1 MSFYDGV
8 PIGTV
13 FDDVEMEDI
22 LMLLRDHE
30 IHVGLSITNKRD
42 YLYYFIGNCNVDDQ
56 NSIRNDAY
64 LRFHGVQ
71 RAFNKLST
79 TLLFYIV
86 KSQHPGIAFSR
97 ISIGTRYTREE
108 LLEHLDEHDLY
119 NLIHNR
125 GLDTLEPKFV
135 DGTSVDASLRFHHK
149 DVIVDSLRLCLR
161 DHVQPPTFADGVLLE
176 EEYKLVTTPVL
187 QWLCRRYNNN
197 FNMPPRLTRD
207 RCLRYLQL
215 SEFEH
220 IRTLINVHH
229 MNSRTPT
236 FPDNTSVQDV
246 LGALPL
252 SRAREILEPLQ
263 TIPKE
268 IGCRRD
274 SFIQFCAIL
283 PTNIANE
290 FIAEI
295 RKDYNHRIHYTKRL
309 RMANYNDE
317 QSFLSPV
324 EEDCIRERLSISMN
338 KTNNQALQESICV
351 VCARIQ
357 NTTLT
362 ESMDVSAIPH
372 PELLH
377 PTQPHRS
384 HILSHDML
392 LYGQER
398 GPVTG
403 NVPVCQDCLRS
414 LRKTEL
420 PRLSLAN
427 NMWLGHVPPQL
438 EILTLPER
446 ILIAR
451 YFPAAYIVK
460 LYPKIKS
467 AGMWNSETLSSGIRG
482 NVSTYPL
489 PHVYIA
495 SFSKP
500 DSTISM
506 KKSRSNDVESGI
518 RSGGERYSKNVM
530 AEPAWHACAMIAS
543 QNRQRLTSP
552 HPSALRSRPR
562 LEAR

>member
-1 MSFYDGV
+1 MRSTWDC
-8 PIGTV
+8 P
-13 FDDVEMEDI
+13 
-22 LMLLRDHE
+22 LRTNAIICTISSE
-30 IHVGLSITNKRD
+30 I
-42 YLYYFIGNCNVDDQ
+42 
-56 NSIRNDAY
+56 
-64 LRFHGVQ
+64 
-71 RAFNKLST
+71 LST

-86 KSQHPGIAFSR
+86 KSQHPGI
-97 ISIGTRYTREE
+97 SIGRRYTRKE

-149 DVIVDSLRLCLR
+149 DVIVDSLRLVCPSDFLPFDLVRDTKLAIYMFCSVLNSDDLEKFRQCLR

-236 FPDNTSVQDV
+236 FPDNTSIQDM

-283 PTNIANE
+283 PMNIANE

-384 HILSHDML
+384 HILSHNML

-414 LRKTEL
+414 
-420 PRLSLAN
+420 
-427 NMWLGHVPPQL
+427 
-438 EILTLPER
+438 
-446 ILIAR
+446 
-451 YFPAAYIVK
+451 
-460 LYPKIKS
+460 
-467 AGMWNSETLSSGIRG
+467 
-482 NVSTYPL
+482 
-489 PHVYIA
+489 
-495 SFSKP
+495 
-500 DSTISM
+500 
-506 KKSRSNDVESGI
+506 
-518 RSGGERYSKNVM
+518 
-530 AEPAWHACAMIAS
+530 
-543 QNRQRLTSP
+543 
-552 HPSALRSRPR
+552 HPNWKF
-562 LEAR
+562 